1 MILKFLMRAG
11 ARIGMEDGIRDRRVR
26 GDAPDA
32 GSGRLSRVRPLTERV
47 QALRK
52 GSAYKGNPLLKA
64 RDL

>member
-11 ARIGMEDGIRDRRVR
+11 ARIGMEDGICGRRVR

-32 GSGRLSRVRPLTERV
+32 GFGRLSRV